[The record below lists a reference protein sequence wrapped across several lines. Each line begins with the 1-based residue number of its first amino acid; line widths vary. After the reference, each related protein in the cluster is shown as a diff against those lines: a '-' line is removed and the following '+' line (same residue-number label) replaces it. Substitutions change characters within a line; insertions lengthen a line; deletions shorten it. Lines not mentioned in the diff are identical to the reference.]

1 MPVAVDEILMFELP
15 NNKEEDEK
23 RAKYKEEDEKRAKSF
38 HGARRKLSFE
48 IEAPVSAN
56 LG

>member
-15 NNKEEDEK
+15 NN
-23 RAKYKEEDEKRAKSF
+23 KEEDEKRAKSF